1 MAYTYL
7 NTSDNQWWTANKKH
21 SEDWL
26 EIVKDEEGTIT
37 APEGLVLQIAKELV
51 DATKAEFRAE
61 RDVLLAEADIEI
73 NKLVDAGLATTVYSE
88 YRQTLSDATLVW
100 VLPTKP

>member
-1 MAYTYL
+1 MFTY
-7 NTSDNQWWTANKKH
+7 NDNGQYITGSLKH
-21 SEDWL
+21 SEEWL
-26 EIVKDEEGTIT
+26 EIVKDEEGNIT

-51 DATKAEFRAE
+51 EATQAEFRAE

-73 NKLVDAGLATTVYSE
+73 NKLVDADLATTVYSE
-88 YRQTLSDATLVW
+88 YRQALRDSTITW

>member
-1 MAYTYL
+1 MFTYQ
-7 NTSDNQWWTANKKH
+7 DNGQYITGSLKH
-21 SEDWL
+21 SEEWL

-37 APEGLVLQIAKELV
+37 APEGLVLQIAKEAL
-51 DATKAEFRAE
+51 DATQAEFRAE

-88 YRQTLSDATLVW
+88 YRQTLRDSTITW

>member
-7 NTSDNQWWTANKKH
+7 NTSDNKWWTANKKH
-21 SEDWL
+21 SEEWL

-37 APEGLVLQIAKELV
+37 APDGLVLQIANELV
-51 DATKAEFRAE
+51 EATQAEFRAE

-88 YRQTLSDATLVW
+88 YRQTLRDATITW
-100 VLPTKP
+100 ALPTKP

>member
-7 NTSDNQWWTANKKH
+7 NTSDNKWWTANKKH

-37 APEGLVLQIAKELV
+37 APEGLVLQIAKEAL
-51 DATKAEFRAE
+51 DATQAEFRAE

-88 YRQTLSDATLVW
+88 YRQALRDATITW

>member
-7 NTSDNQWWTANKKH
+7 NTSDNKWWTANKKH
-21 SEDWL
+21 SEEWL

-37 APEGLVLQIAKELV
+37 APDGLVLQIANELV
-51 DATKAEFRAE
+51 EATQAEFRAE

-88 YRQTLSDATLVW
+88 YRQALRDATLTW